1 MAKIDW
7 VTGETLDSV
16 KMNQIGAD
24 INSSVAMTGGVHL
37 DSFTGATDDLKLT
50 AALTY
55 AAAQTIKPH
64 IYFSN
69 RTYTFTTMNRQV
81 FSGMKLVG
89 LGGMGDIQRSANSTP
104 NDIFT
109 NGAGPWLVMPST
121 GSVFGVVIAGL
132 GFRGNFSTSE
142 WFGATSAGV
151 LWSSV
156 IRDVGFSGYKHVLGS
171 LATKLLLD
179 GCLFDGWWQFN
190 NCSSTA
196 AHIAGADNSLWMDTG
211 LCDTPTSLAS
221 GFGAG
226 VHHIWFDFMTKT
238 HVGPMYV
245 TGRGVSC
252 VKIDGGTGQDGALVL
267 CGNGRAEG
275 HNADDPI
282 TGPSITINGGGVTI
296 RDWSVNFSQAS
307 GGTSG
312 VILVTGG
319 EVLLD
324 GLWYCR
330 ATGVA
335 QTVPFVKQTGGDLI
349 VRNIRRG
356 HSGGAWTAYPVVNTT
371 GGTLHADDSVVV
383 T

>member
-1 MAKIDW
+1 VASKTNW
-7 VTGETLDSV
+7 ATGETVDAAKL
-16 KMNQIGAD
+16 NQTGID
-24 INSSVAMTGGVHL
+24 INNVTASTGGVLL
-37 DSFTGATDDLKLT
+37 DSFAGGTDDLKLT

-55 AAAQTIKPH
+55 CAAQTIKPH
-64 IYFSN
+64 LYFTN

-104 NDIFT
+104 NDVFT
-109 NGAGPWLVMPST
+109 NGAGPWLVMPAT

-142 WFGATSAGV
+142 FFGATAAGV

-171 LATKLLLD
+171 TATKLLLD
-179 GCLFDGWWQFN
+179 GVLFDGWWQFN

-211 LCDTPTSLAS
+211 LCDTPTSLAT
-221 GFGAG
+221 GFGSAP
-226 VHHIWFDFMTKT
+226 HIWFDFMTKT
-238 HVGPMYV
+238 HVGPMYI
-245 TGRGVSC
+245 TGRGVTC
-252 VKIDGGTGQDGALVL
+252 LKIDGGTGQDGALVL

-275 HNADDPI
+275 HNADDPV
-282 TGPSITINGGGVTI
+282 TGANVIINGGGVTI
-296 RDWSVNFSQAS
+296 RDWSVNYGLA
-307 GGTSG
+307 GPGG
-312 VILVTGG
+312 VIMVTGG

-356 HSGGAWTAYPVVNTT
+356 FSGGTWSAYPVVNRT